1 MYVQSTTE
9 YKLRMVTNHS
19 LRLEAEYLPLPNFLG
34 IHLNYNYPIKKY
46 VVMLFLSRN
55 PNVYLSLLLRLSFH
69 PHRTGISRCTIA

>member
-34 IHLNYNYPIKKY
+34 IHLNYNYIP
-46 VVMLFLSRN
+46 L
-55 PNVYLSLLLRLSFH
+55 YLSKNMS
-69 PHRTGISRCTIA
+69 